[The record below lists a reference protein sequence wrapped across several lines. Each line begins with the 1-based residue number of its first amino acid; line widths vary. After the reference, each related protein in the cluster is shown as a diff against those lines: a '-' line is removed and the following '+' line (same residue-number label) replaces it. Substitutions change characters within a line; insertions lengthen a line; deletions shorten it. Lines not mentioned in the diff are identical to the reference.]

1 MTRNVSKGND
11 MAKVF
16 LSNED
21 RACHRFATWVQ
32 GEKKLQKVNDTDLAE
47 ERGISQPAMSRKL
60 RLESFDLKDFACI
73 TRMLGAD
80 ADTLMYILGL

>member
-1 MTRNVSKGND
+1 

-16 LSNED
+16 LTDED

-32 GEKKLQKVNDTDLAE
+32 GEKKIQKINDTDLAN

-60 RLESFDLKDFACI
+60 RLEVFDFKDFVCLA
-73 TRMLGAD
+73 RKLGAD
-80 ADTLMYILGL
+80 AETLKYILGL